1 MTFDQT
7 QSISVSYLLS
17 TAFASTSDPSGKC
30 MYYITSNLEPST
42 VTQIW
47 KFWQICG
54 ANRHGT
60 PNLIFSI
67 SAPKIDNVC
76 GFHGSNKFLWI
87 AASAFIFGDLQP
99 AVTVFG
105 NLNLKTREWTY
116 VTGYELQQM
125 QPFSLDFYCT
135 PVSRPFTVDENGY
148 MTLITKGGSN
158 LVYAADGNLHP
169 SHDTPSHHTPSN
181 IPSHNS
187 PSHHTPSHNSPSH
200 HTPSHNTPSHHIPS
214 HSLLYLP
221 ANFSSNL
228 PSLLLTGTYVSGD
241 YPIIG
246 RWLAD
251 ASFNPVSHADFTIDP
266 VTGYVNGVDP
276 TTFVANLAWIKTA
289 NASLA
294 PLYYYPGTDA
304 SKLSS
309 ITVVGKYIYI
319 AMLFPT
325 YGLLSTIWY
334 VPWAT
339 GGYAALF
346 TWIPEYP
353 GYYNLLLNQPYV
365 SLLLVKGFQPN
376 VFYAKFSGSSIKFD
390 VSKITYGVN
399 NVKVQRFP
407 PSPSDPFSNNSTY
420 PWLWKNAT
428 VGWRVGI
435 CNDLLVN
442 TSQVSPGDYYL
453 PNLKENTLRFIHPP
467 YYITSCLP
475 TIRSL
480 GEYVTSLTR

>member
-148 MTLITKGGSN
+148 MTLITKGGTN

-169 SHDTPSHHTPSN
+169 LITYPLITRPRMIHSFITHPLIYPLITRPLITHPLITHHLTYPL
-181 IPSHNS
+181 ITYPL
-187 PSHHTPSHNSPSH
+187 
-200 HTPSHNTPSHHIPS
+200 I
-214 HSLLYLP
+214 LCYI
-221 ANFSSNL
+221 F
-228 PSLLLTGTYVSGD
+228 LLTFL
-241 YPIIG
+241 PI
-246 RWLAD
+246 
-251 ASFNPVSHADFTIDP
+251 
-266 VTGYVNGVDP
+266 
-276 TTFVANLAWIKTA
+276 
-289 NASLA
+289 
-294 PLYYYPGTDA
+294 
-304 SKLSS
+304 
-309 ITVVGKYIYI
+309 
-319 AMLFPT
+319 
-325 YGLLSTIWY
+325 
-334 VPWAT
+334 
-339 GGYAALF
+339 
-346 TWIPEYP
+346 
-353 GYYNLLLNQPYV
+353 
-365 SLLLVKGFQPN
+365 
-376 VFYAKFSGSSIKFD
+376 
-390 VSKITYGVN
+390 
-399 NVKVQRFP
+399 FP
-407 PSPSDPFSNNSTY
+407 PFYPSTN
-420 PWLWKNAT
+420 
-428 VGWRVGI
+428 RHI
-435 CNDLLVN
+435 R
-442 TSQVSPGDYYL
+442 
-453 PNLKENTLRFIHPP
+453 LRGLP
-467 YYITSCLP
+467 YYRAMVSRCI
-475 TIRSL
+475 I
-480 GEYVTSLTR
+480 